1 MRRVL
6 LCGVAVLMCAA
17 AVAQQPVPNGGFEE
31 WTLVKGSAVFKDYEE
46 PSMGWASGNGVIHVA
61 AGADPVCEKSTDAH
75 SGAFSAKLTTRSI
88 FGQIASGSVFLGRFA
103 LNLANPV
110 ASAQRGIPFT
120 GSLPRVFRG
129 WMKYEPTASDSA
141 SIYAQLTRWDGS
153 SRQLVASAAIIMK
166 ERVASW
172 TPFEIAFNGTLTE
185 QADTMIV
192 VAASSAAGEFF
203 RGSVGSTLWIDDVV
217 FEYQPSSVND
227 DAGARTMIAASHTLV
242 VPQHVTRVRAT
253 SLDGRSAVAQPL
265 SADGRVDVHMWE
277 SGLWVVQGFD
287 GQDRPCWNTCTLVV
301 R

>member
-1 MRRVL
+1 MQSVL
-6 LCGVAVLMCAA
+6 LCGVAVLMSAMAA
-17 AVAQQPVPNGGFEE
+17 AQQPIPNGGFEE

-75 SGAFSAKLTTRSI
+75 SGTFSAKLTTRSI

-120 GSLPRVFRG
+120 GALPRSFRG

-141 SIYAQLTRWDGS
+141 SIYSQLTRWDGS
-153 SRQLVASAAIIMK
+153 SRQIVASAAIIMK

-172 TPFEIAFNGTLTE
+172 TPFEIAFTGALME

-203 RGSVGSTLWIDDVV
+203 RGSVGSTMWIDDVV
-217 FEYQPSSVND
+217 FDYQPNSVHD
-227 DAGARTMIAASHTLV
+227 DAPYRVASTTSMLIEL
-242 VPQHVTRVRAT
+242 PQHVTRAVAT
-253 SLDGRSAVAQPL
+253 SVDGRCIELPNAAQHRVIDMA
-265 SADGRVDVHMWE
+265 SYGSGVWIIQGIDAAGRM
-277 SGLWVVQGFD
+277 
-287 GQDRPCWNTCTLVV
+287 CWNTHVLVV

>member
-1 MRRVL
+1 MRSVL
-6 LCGVAVLMCAA
+6 LCGVAVLMCAT
-17 AVAQQPVPNGGFEE
+17 AVAQQPIPNGGFED
-31 WTLVKGSAVFKDYEE
+31 WTLVKGSAVFKNYEE

-75 SGAFSAKLTTRSI
+75 QGAFSAKLTTRSI

-120 GSLPRVFRG
+120 GALPRSFRG
-129 WMKYEPTASDSA
+129 WMKYEPAASDSG

-153 SRQLVASAAIIMK
+153 SRQLVASASMIIK
-166 ERVASW
+166 QRVSTWTQFELMFDGAS
-172 TPFEIAFNGTLTE
+172 AA

-203 RGSVGSTLWIDDVV
+203 RGSAGSTMWIDDVV
-217 FEYQPSSVND
+217 FDYQPSSVND
-227 DAGARTMIAASHTLV
+227 DATLRTIVATADHLV
-242 VPQHVTRVRAT
+242 VSDAVTRLRAT
-253 SLDGRSAVAQPL
+253 SLDGRSNVTLVPHAGGV
-265 SADGRVDVHMWE
+265 VHLHGMH
-277 SGLWVVQGFD
+277 SGLWIVQGFD
-287 GQDRPCWNTCTLVV
+287 DRDRQCWHASVLIA